1 MPEFAI
7 TAIDATGRRRSLRES
22 AADEPAVLKRVRAQ
36 GLWPVKV
43 RPVRAGAKLARLTV
57 PLPEFL
63 AFLHQLELQL
73 RAGVTADAALA
84 QLAEDAPAGA
94 LRSMLERIHGE
105 IAQGIPIHVACR
117 FFSRQFPPHLAA
129 VIAAGESSA
138 RLPESLKSLAANLSS
153 AAELK
158 RTARRAL
165 LYPGIVLTAT
175 VGLVVF
181 MLGGIVPQFA
191 AIFESLHLPLPG
203 LTVALIR
210 TSEVV
215 RHGWP
220 AIVGSLVAIG
230 LGLWLAA
237 RTPRLRYL
245 RDAALLWVPIL
256 GETIRCIATAR
267 FAAHC
272 RLLHEAGIPM
282 LEALA
287 TGAELANHAVLSRQ
301 LLIARESVATG
312 KPLYA
317 SLPRKHSFPGW
328 IVPALKAGETTGQLG
343 AALHHIEDYAGGR
356 ARERLATALA
366 LLEPLLLATLTAIVG
381 GIALSFFLPIF
392 SLLGGANHP

>member
-7 TAIDATGRRRSLRES
+7 TVIDGAGHRRFLRES
-22 AADEPAVLKRVRAQ
+22 AMDEPAVRQRIRAR
-36 GLWPVKV
+36 GLWPVKIQPA
-43 RPVRAGAKLARLTV
+43 RSGAKLARLQV

-73 RAGVTADAALA
+73 RAGVTADAALV
-84 QLAEDAPAGA
+84 QLAEDAPTGP

-105 IAQGIPIHVACR
+105 IAQGIPIHTACR

-129 VIAAGESSA
+129 VIAAGEASA
-138 RLPESLKSLAANLSS
+138 RLPESLRSLAANLSS

-158 RTARRAL
+158 QTARRAL
-165 LYPGIVLTAT
+165 IYPGVVLSAT
-175 VGLVVF
+175 VGLIIF
-181 MLGGIVPQFA
+181 MLGGVVPQFA
-191 AIFESLHLPLPG
+191 AIFESLHVPLPG

-210 TSEVV
+210 SSEIV

-220 AIVGSLVAIG
+220 VIVALVIALGI
-230 LGLWLAA
+230 GLWLAA

-245 RDAALLWVPIL
+245 RDAALLRLPVL
-256 GETIRCIATAR
+256 GETIRCLATAR

-272 RLLHEAGIPM
+272 RMLHEAGIPM

-287 TGAELANHAVLSRQ
+287 TGAELANHAVLARQ
-301 LLIARESVATG
+301 LLLARESVATG
-312 KPLYA
+312 RPLYA
-317 SLPRKHSFPGW
+317 SLPKNHSFPGW

-392 SLLGGANHP
+392 SLLGGANHH

>member
-7 TAIDATGRRRSLRES
+7 SVIDGTGHRRSLRES
-22 AADEPAVLKRVRAQ
+22 AADEPAVRERLRSQ
-36 GLWPVKV
+36 GLWPVTV
-43 RPVRAGAKLARLTV
+43 RPVRTASKLSRLKV

-63 AFLHQLELQL
+63 ALLHQLELQL

-84 QLAEDAPAGA
+84 QLAEDAPAGD
-94 LRSMLERIHGE
+94 LRTMLERIHGE
-105 IAQGIPIHVACR
+105 IAQGTPIHVACR

-129 VIAAGESSA
+129 VIAAGEASA
-138 RLPESLKSLAANLSS
+138 RLPESLQSLAANLSS

-158 RTARRAL
+158 RTATRAL
-165 LYPGIVLTAT
+165 IYPGIVLTAT
-175 VGLVVF
+175 TGLIIF
-181 MLGGIVPQFA
+181 LLGGVVPQFA

-210 TSEVV
+210 ASELV
-215 RHGWP
+215 RTGWP
-220 AIVGSLVAIG
+220 VMLAVLVAIG

-245 RDAALLWVPIL
+245 RDAALLRVPVI

-287 TGAELANHAVLSRQ
+287 TGAELSNHAVLSRQ
-301 LLIARESVATG
+301 LLAAREGVALG

-317 SLPRKHSFPGW
+317 SLPRGHSFPGF

-343 AALHHIEDYAGGR
+343 AALQHIEEYAGGR
-356 ARERLATALA
+356 AKERLATALA

-392 SLLGGANHP
+392 SLLGGANHH

>member
-7 TAIDATGRRRSLRES
+7 TIIDGTGQRRSLRES
-22 AADEPAVLKRVRAQ
+22 AADEPAVRERLRAQ
-36 GLWPVKV
+36 GFWPVNV
-43 RPVRAGAKLARLTV
+43 RPARSGAKLARLKV
-57 PLPEFL
+57 PMPEFL

-84 QLAEDAPAGA
+84 QLAEDVPAGPM
-94 LRSMLERIHGE
+94 RTMLGKIHE
-105 IAQGIPIHVACR
+105 DIAQGIPIHVACR

-129 VIAAGESSA
+129 VIAAGEASA
-138 RLPESLKSLAANLSS
+138 RLPESLKALAANLSS

-165 LYPGIVLTAT
+165 IYPGIVLIAT
-175 VGLVVF
+175 TGLIIF
-181 MLGGIVPQFA
+181 LLGGVVPQFA

-203 LTVALIR
+203 LTVLLIR
-210 TSEVV
+210 ASEAV
-215 RHGWP
+215 RTGWP
-220 AIVGSLVAIG
+220 VIIAVVIAAGI
-230 LGLWLAA
+230 GLWLAA
-237 RTPRLRYL
+237 RTPRLRYF
-245 RDAALLWVPIL
+245 RDAALLRVPVI

-287 TGAELANHAVLSRQ
+287 TGAELSNHAVLARQ
-301 LLIARESVATG
+301 LLAAREGVAAG

-317 SLPRKHSFPGW
+317 ALPRGHAFPGF

-392 SLLGGANHP
+392 SLLGGANHH

>member
-1 MPEFAI
+1 MPEFSI
-7 TAIDATGRRRSLRES
+7 TAIDGAGRNRSLRAS
-22 AADEPAVLKRVRAQ
+22 AADEPALRQRIRAQ
-36 GLWPVKV
+36 GLWPVQV
-43 RPVRAGAKLARLTV
+43 RPARAGTKLARLTV

-94 LRSMLERIHGE
+94 LRTMLERIHGE
-105 IAQGIPIHVACR
+105 IARGMPIHVACR
-117 FFSRQFPPHLAA
+117 FFAKQFPPHLAA

-138 RLPESLKSLAANLSS
+138 RLPESLRSLAANLAS

-165 LYPGIVLTAT
+165 LYPGMVLTAT
-175 VGLVVF
+175 VALIVF
-181 MLGGIVPQFA
+181 MVGGIVPQFA
-191 AIFESLHLPLPG
+191 AIFQSLNMPLPG

-210 TSEVV
+210 TSEIV

-220 AIVGSLVAIG
+220 VIVAGFVAIG
-230 LGLWLAA
+230 IALWLAS

-245 RDAALLWVPIL
+245 RDAALLRVPML

-301 LLIARESVATG
+301 LLTARESVATG
-312 KPLYA
+312 KALYA
-317 SLPRKHSFPGW
+317 SLPRHHSFPGW